1 MRVWAM
7 WRKTLANV
15 RNDLAKARLWWCLI
29 RPRAG
34 ARAKVCRQI
43 TEAEAKSVVY
53 IACDPASLARDTA
66 TLVSLGYELAD
77 IRAFDIYPMTHH
89 VETVALFRKHE
100 Q

>member
-1 MRVWAM
+1 M
-7 WRKTLANV
+7 
-15 RNDLAKARLWWCLI
+15 
-29 RPRAG
+29 
-34 ARAKVCRQI
+34 
-43 TEAEAKSVVY
+43 VY

-66 TLVSLGYELAD
+66 TLVLLGYELAD

>member
-1 MRVWAM
+1 M
-7 WRKTLANV
+7 
-15 RNDLAKARLWWCLI
+15 
-29 RPRAG
+29 
-34 ARAKVCRQI
+34 CRQI
-43 TEAEAKSVVY
+43 AEAEARSAVY